1 MSVRRIAR
9 DVRGVGALEFAILAP
24 VLIFLAFGAVGFGLL
39 FMTRASLEQLSAD
52 TVRATIG
59 GLTLAEKEALA
70 SAHVARFAG
79 DYLLLDPDMAGI
91 SVRYEAASR
100 ETMVEVTYDLSDHP
114 IRMLDGILPLP
125 GETMRVR
132 AVISEYR

>member
-1 MSVRRIAR
+1 MSAR
-9 DVRGVGALEFAILAP
+9 KLTRDLRGVGTLEFAILAP

-59 GLTLAEKEALA
+59 GLTLAEKQSLA
-70 SAHVARFAG
+70 SGHIARFAG

-91 SVRYEAASR
+91 SVAYEPATR
-100 ETMVEVTYDLSDHP
+100 ETVVEVTYDLRDHP
-114 IRMLDGILPLP
+114 IRMLEGILPMP
-125 GETMRVR
+125 GDTMRVR
-132 AVISEYR
+132 SVISEYR